1 MDMDFWDL
9 VPFIVGAI
17 YLFSKGKGKST
28 PQPAPEETPK
38 RSKSTSSEPSFEEV
52 LRELMGEKNKQPE
65 VVVETPRKTQTVYP
79 MDVPS
84 DRRSYESP
92 VKKKKEKTVRIEN
105 PDTHTWSYDDH
116 IEDELVEKKRV
127 HREFDRHMEVEEI
140 GLKADEIDFRN
151 AVIYDAIFH
160 RPEH

>member
-1 MDMDFWDL
+1 MDFWDL
-9 VPFIVGAI
+9 VPFIVGAF
-17 YLFSKGKGKST
+17 YLFSRGKKKELPSEPQAQPREQRKGKPT
-28 PQPAPEETPK
+28 Q
-38 RSKSTSSEPSFEEV
+38 PSFDEV
-52 LRELMGEKNKQPE
+52 LRELMGEKSKQPE

-79 MDVPS
+79 MDMPS
-84 DRRSYESP
+84 NRRSYESP
-92 VKKKKEKTVRIEN
+92 VKRKKEKTVRIEN

-127 HREFDRHMEVEEI
+127 HRELDRHMEVEEI
-140 GLKADEIDFRN
+140 GLKSDEIDFRN